1 MLNLALGGHLF
12 SPFSGQCIEFYQSG
26 DSVNVAL
33 DTLLVDQNVVAA
45 VVPTRCQEVDGLWL

>member
-1 MLNLALGGHLF
+1 MLNRALVGHLL
-12 SPFSGQCIEFYQSG
+12 SPFSGQCIEFYSSG
-26 DSVNVAL
+26 ESVNVVL